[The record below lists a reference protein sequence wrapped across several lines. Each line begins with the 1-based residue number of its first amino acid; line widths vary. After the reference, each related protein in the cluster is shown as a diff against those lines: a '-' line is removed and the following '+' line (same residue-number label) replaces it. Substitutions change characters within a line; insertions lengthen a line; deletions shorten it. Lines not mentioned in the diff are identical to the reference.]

1 MADNERQSRPMSKEQ
16 KIGFVFLL
24 IFGILAVSLGT
35 LQLRNTIYGPFV
47 FRLGKDARALNQNVD
62 ENTRLQQ
69 IDTDHDGIN
78 DYQELYF
85 YETSPYLE
93 DTDSDGVLDKAEIDK
108 GTDPLCPEGTVCAE
122 AAPPP
127 KQEPVVSPLAP
138 SVQTPTE
145 ILLGA
150 QAQTGVEVDANDL
163 SKLLQDPAHLR
174 EALLSTGKVTKEQLE
189 KVSDEQLLK
198 LVSDL
203 LAAQQGS
210 AQGSEEAT
218 IRQ

>member
-1 MADNERQSRPMSKEQ
+1 MADNVRQSGPMTKEQ

-47 FRLGKDARALNQNVD
+47 FRLGKDARALNQQVD

-93 DTDSDGVLDKAEIDK
+93 DTDSDAINDKQEIDK

-122 AAPPP
+122 EAPAP
-127 KQEPVVSPLAP
+127 KQEPVISPLAP

-150 QAQTGVEVDANDL
+150 QAQTGAEVDVNELA
-163 SKLLQDPAHLR
+163 KLFQNPA
-174 EALLSTGKVTKEQLE
+174 AL
-189 KVSDEQLLK
+189 
-198 LVSDL
+198 
-203 LAAQQGS
+203 
-210 AQGSEEAT
+210 
-218 IRQ
+218 

>member
-93 DTDSDGVLDKAEIDK
+93 DTDSDTINDKQEIDK

-122 AAPPP
+122 EVPPP
-127 KQEPVVSPLAP
+127 KQEPIGSPLTP
-138 SVQTPTE
+138 GVETPTE

-150 QAQTGVEVDANDL
+150 QAQTGAEVDVNDL
-163 SKLLQDPAHLR
+163 GKLLQNPAALR

-198 LVSDL
+198 LVEDL
-203 LAAQQGS
+203 LKQQG
-210 AQGSEEAT
+210 AEQ
-218 IRQ
+218 